1 MSYKD
6 RLDQHSQLFH
16 HNWTRPKRTHSQVNG
31 QTEMSLNTYIL
42 KRDVK
47 ARQS

>member
-16 HNWTRPKRTHSQVNG
+16 HNWTRPKHAKSQVNG
-31 QTEMSLNTYIL
+31 HTAISQPTIIL
-42 KRDVK
+42 KTNAK
-47 ARQS
+47 ARQF